1 MTMRTFRHLVLL
13 FGALWCAT
21 VVSEAQV
28 CVTDN
33 SEFAWQG
40 SPNTQFYSPF
50 VIGGGCSGFDPANA
64 QAVDLVGSGFFGLK
78 VTFSGL
84 APLMPEWLFFELAMP
99 NATLVLHHP
108 SIDLDLVTELVPSCV
123 CTAPECVGFA
133 AYLPS
138 QITSNSFVVNFG
150 DVADFDQSWLVSGEW
165 GLNIGS
171 VQGDLA
177 FDVLAVDVQGG
188 PCLGCTVAE
197 ACNYNPDAFEDDGS
211 CEFSSCGGCTYS
223 HACNFDPNA
232 TVDDGSCLFDAPLVD
247 VSVLTDNYPLETTW
261 VVRDQAGAILAQ
273 GGPYPQP
280 NTQYDTTFCLP
291 EGCYALTVFD
301 SYGDGICC
309 GFGDGIYTLSVD
321 NEVLIAGGQFAFDA
335 SDEFCLQAALAGC
348 TYPEA
353 CNFNPSATDDDG
365 SCDYESCAGCTD
377 PDACNFAPNAAIDS
391 GTCLYACYG
400 CTDAGACNF
409 NPEAILDDNSCEY
422 NSCTPEG
429 LALVDVENPFLDL
442 PYVQDILVPFIATYS
457 GWFDKDQVEISIFNP
472 NPQSLVG
479 GVLTFTGTNGLQAVQ
494 PIPVTPETCCSL
506 ATAIPLPQG
515 LEAGDI
521 ETVEL
526 LTVNGTLL
534 DRLGVPGQPL
544 GSLELGGVP
553 RAAEQHQLVRAAWTL
568 RGNGNGEYPAV
579 WEIVEENESPSFESA
594 WNLNATIGVAVDA
607 VTGECHLD
615 SDGDGVCDELE
626 LPAEC
631 DDVNAPNYSIV
642 AAALFC
648 EDYECI
654 EFYEASCCSTAVES
668 FAPVPG
674 APGAPLALATSQPA
688 PCGQRASELAFC
700 NYGQRAFVV
709 DESNQIVRI
718 LGYGDLENPTA
729 TVGGATLEI
738 TPPSIGFVPTDV
750 DVWNAFVPDS
760 FICCSTMVAVAWM
773 DTTVLADTG
782 YVGLYDTDGT
792 LLDPL
797 TGYVG
802 TGPDPQGLSFS
813 DDGKWLVVASAGRG
827 QWDATDPN
835 GSVTCIDVSSFT
847 IDTLA
852 DGTPAADMSGIS
864 SHYVPLTTLTTV
876 GGLDARLDYGGVSA
890 SLAQMLEP
898 SDVGI
903 TPDSKRAL
911 VNCQVNN
918 LVVEI
923 NLDVVETGADGV
935 AGAYGFGTRDMAS
948 GEGFDGKNDDQALLE
963 SPVASVLGWR
973 QPDHVEI
980 IEAGTKTWMLTANE
994 GAPRLNALGEEAITV
1009 LNTTG
1014 VAGVYNGLEVD
1025 PAYGVGATGDPSD
1038 NVYVYGSR
1046 SFSIWDVTTPGS
1058 PPTLMYDSGSDI
1070 EAALANLLP
1079 DYANSTTALNGTADE
1094 ASTQRGP
1101 EPQGIAFGYL
1111 KESPHVVV
1119 TLEQMGGAVI
1129 FKLEN
1134 LGSPTVNAIYQAYA
1148 SHRNFADE
1156 SGGTCDIGDLG
1167 AEGVIWLSKDIT
1179 GNTLQTGVNEGY
1191 DAILVA
1197 NHETGTV
1204 TTYSLESALEIPGCT
1219 DSCACNYNANATEND
1234 DSCEFTSC
1242 VSPGCTYADADNYD
1256 ASATEDDGTCTFTD
1270 DCPADINGSGFVDT
1284 SDLLDFLSAF
1294 GTGCP

>member
-1 MTMRTFRHLVLL
+1 MRTFRHLTLL

-21 VVSEAQV
+21 FVSDAQV
-28 CVTDN
+28 CVTDTA
-33 SEFAWQG
+33 EFAWQ
-40 SPNTQFYSPF
+40 SSLDTQFYNPF
-50 VIGGGCSGFDPANA
+50 FLGGGCSGFDTANA
-64 QAVDLVGSGFFGLK
+64 QTVDLSGSAFSGLK
-78 VTFSGL
+78 VSFSGL
-84 APLMPEWLFFELAMP
+84 APMMPDWLFFELAMP

-108 SIDLDLVTELVPSCV
+108 DVEASFLAVLVPSCA
-123 CTAPECVGFA
+123 CMDINCIGFSP
-133 AYLPS
+133 YQPT
-138 QITSNSFVVNFG
+138 QITSNSFVINF
-150 DVADFDQSWLVSGEW
+150 DDLAEFDQDWLVSGQW
-165 GLNIGS
+165 GVNIGS

-177 FDVLAVDVQGG
+177 FDFLTVDIQGES
-188 PCLGCTVAE
+188 CLVGCTVAE
-197 ACNYNPDAFEDDGS
+197 ACNYAPNAIEDDGS
-211 CEFSSCGGCTYS
+211 CEFSSCGGCTYA
-223 HACNFDPNA
+223 HACNYDPSA
-232 TVDDGSCLFDAPLVD
+232 LVDDGSCLFDAPSVE
-247 VSVLTDNYPLETTW
+247 VSVLTDNFPSETTW
-261 VVRDQAGAILAQ
+261 IVRDQTGSILAE
-273 GGPYPQP
+273 GGPYSQAFA
-280 NTQYDTTFCLP
+280 TYDTTFCLP
-291 EGCYALTVFD
+291 EGCYAFTVFD
-301 SYGDGICC
+301 TFGDGICC
-309 GFGDGIYTLSVD
+309 GFGDGTYALSSN
-321 NEVLIAGGQFAFDA
+321 NEVLVTGGEFSFES
-335 SDEFCLQAALAGC
+335 SDDFCLNAEVGGC
-348 TYPEA
+348 TY
-353 CNFNPSATDDDG
+353 
-365 SCDYESCAGCTD
+365 
-377 PDACNFAPNAAIDS
+377 PDACNFTPDATTDDGS
-391 GTCLYACYG
+391 CLFTCYG
-400 CTDAGACNF
+400 CTDSNACNF
-409 NPEAILDDNSCEY
+409 NSEATLDDGSCEY
-422 NSCTPEG
+422 TSCAPGNLT
-429 LALVDVENPFLDL
+429 LVEVANPFLNL
-442 PYVQDILVPFIATYS
+442 PYVQDLLVPFIATYS
-457 GWFDKDQVEISIFNP
+457 GWFDKNQVEVTIFNP
-472 NPQSLVG
+472 NPQTLVG
-479 GVLTFTGTNGLQAVQ
+479 GVLTFTGTNGLQTVQ

-506 ATAIPLPQG
+506 ATTIPLPQG
-515 LEAGDI
+515 LETGDI

-526 LTVNGTLL
+526 LTANGSLL
-534 DRLGVPGQPL
+534 DRLGVSGQPL
-544 GSLELGGVP
+544 GSLNLGGVP

-579 WEIVEENESPSFESA
+579 WEVIEENENPSFESA
-594 WNLNATIGVAVDA
+594 WNLNATISVAVDA
-607 VTGECHLD
+607 VTGDCHLD
-615 SDGDGVCDELE
+615 SDGDGMCDELE

-654 EFYEASCCSTAVES
+654 EFYEASCCSTAFES
-668 FAPVPG
+668 FSPVPG
-674 APGAPLALATSQPA
+674 APGAPMAAIANEPAL
-688 PCGQRASELAFC
+688 CGQRASELAFC

-709 DESNQIVRI
+709 DEANQIVRI
-718 LGYGDLENPTA
+718 LGYGDLENPTP

-738 TPPSIGFVPTDV
+738 APPSLGFVPTDV

-782 YVGLYDTDGT
+782 YVGLYDTDGM
-792 LLDPL
+792 LLDAL
-797 TGYVG
+797 TGYIG
-802 TGPDPQGLSFS
+802 IGPDPQGLSFS

-827 QWDATDPN
+827 QWDVTDPS

-847 IDTLA
+847 IDTSA
-852 DGTPAADMSGIS
+852 DGIPTADMSGIT

-890 SLAQMLEP
+890 SLAQVLEP

-903 TPDSKRAL
+903 TPDSRRAM

-923 NLDVVETGADGV
+923 DLDLVETGADGV
-935 AGAYGFGTRDMAS
+935 TGAYGFGTRDMGS
-948 GEGFDGKNDDQALLE
+948 GDGFDGKNDGQALLE
-963 SPVASVLGWR
+963 SPVANVLGWR

-994 GAPRLNALGEEAITV
+994 GAPRLNALGDEAITI

-1014 VAGVYNGLEVD
+1014 AAGDYNGLEVD

-1046 SFSIWDVTTPGS
+1046 SFSIWDVTTPGTA
-1058 PPTLMYDSGSDI
+1058 PTLIYDSGSDI
-1070 EAALANLLP
+1070 EAALATLLP
-1079 DYANSTTALNGTADE
+1079 EYANSTTALNGTADN

-1111 KESPHVVV
+1111 KETPHVVV

-1129 FKLEN
+1129 FKLQN
-1134 LGSPTVNAIYQAYA
+1134 LGSPTVNAVYQAYA

-1156 SGGTCDIGDLG
+1156 SGGTCNIGDLG

-1179 GNTLQTGVNEGY
+1179 GNTIGAGVNEGY

-1204 TTYSLESALEIPGCT
+1204 TTYSLESAVEIPGCT

-1242 VSPGCTYADADNYD
+1242 VSPGCTYTDADNYN
-1256 ASATEDDGTCTFTD
+1256 ASATEDDGSCIFTD

-1284 SDLLDFLSAF
+1284 ADLLDFLSAF
-1294 GTGCP
+1294 GAGCP